1 MRPLLDGIRADGH
14 FACHQLR
21 QVIRIKLII
30 ILLRI
35 FLRQQERFGRT
46 AVCLDT
52 ANIRQRVQAI
62 VAAAAENGYICC
74 GYDNLGHGKT
84 ARSDDE
90 LGFIAPR
97 NGWKYL
103 VNDVE
108 AFEKAVK
115 KMYPDKPLY
124 LMGHSMGSFIA
135 RLAAESYPETAGKLI
150 ICGTGGPK
158 QAASVFGLLLTDI
171 LGLIKGKKHRS
182 GFINSVAFGSYNRRF
197 EPLSKYEWITSDREI
212 TAKYAQDKYCNF
224 IFTVSAMHDLVKLN
238 FLANRRRWFVN
249 LKKSLPVL
257 IISGTDDPVG
267 NYGKGVKAV
276 YRKLKASG
284 QKGVTLK
291 LYEGCRHEIHNDTCK
306 NEVISDIFA
315 FLNS

>member
-1 MRPLLDGIRADGH
+1 MPYTVNTIEVPSTDNIHTLKGIIFIPEGE
-14 FACHQLR
+14 
-21 QVIRIKLII
+21 IKG
-30 ILLRI
+30 ILHIVHGMCEYIERYTHI
-35 FLRQQERFGRT
+35 FSAT
-46 AVCLDT
+46 
-52 ANIRQRVQAI
+52 
-62 VAAAAENGYICC
+62 AENGYICC

-84 ARSDDE
+84 ARYDDE

-115 KMYPDKPLY
+115 KMYPGKPLY

-158 QAASVFGLLLTDI
+158 QTASVFGLLLTDI

-182 GFINSVAFGSYNRRF
+182 GFINAVAFGSYNRRF

-212 TAKYAQDKYCNF
+212 IAKYGQDKYCNF

-238 FLANRRRWFVN
+238 FLSNRRRWFVN
-249 LKKSLPVL
+249 IKKSLPVL

-276 YRKLKASG
+276 YRKLKATG

-306 NEVISDIFA
+306 NEVISDILA

>member
-1 MRPLLDGIRADGH
+1 MPYTVNTIEVPSTDNIHTLKGIIFIPEGE
-14 FACHQLR
+14 
-21 QVIRIKLII
+21 IKG
-30 ILLRI
+30 ILHIVHGMCEYIERYTHI
-35 FLRQQERFGRT
+35 FS
-46 AVCLDT
+46 
-52 ANIRQRVQAI
+52 
-62 VAAAAENGYICC
+62 AAAENGYICC

-84 ARSDDE
+84 ARYDDE

-171 LGLIKGKKHRS
+171 LGLIKGKKRRS
-182 GFINSVAFGSYNRRF
+182 EFINSVAFGSYNRRF

-212 TAKYAQDKYCNF
+212 TAKYGQDKYCNF

-306 NEVISDIFA
+306 NEVINDILS